1 MFQWETADPLRF
13 SSTQLKFPWSLASL
27 GRGFYCPQPPWPS
40 LTVFNSFPREEKW
53 GVGVEKDN
61 LSLFTP
67 QTSELFSPYHYVY
80 RLVSA
85 SSSATPTHQGTALL
99 YSNTHSLCLGRFPC
113 NSAFSVSYLRIRT
126 LFRKRKC
133 CKQSQVIIPTE

>member
-53 GVGVEKDN
+53 GWEWRKIIFLFLLHKLPNCSLHIITCIEWRLHHLLLPLPIKALRYCIQTHIPSVWEGFHVTV
-61 LSLFTP
+61 LSQSHICALGHC
-67 QTSELFSPYHYVY
+67 SERENAANNH
-80 RLVSA
+80 R
-85 SSSATPTHQGTALL
+85 
-99 YSNTHSLCLGRFPC
+99 
-113 NSAFSVSYLRIRT
+113 
-126 LFRKRKC
+126 
-133 CKQSQVIIPTE
+133 